1 MDVKNISL
9 SSNRRVSTYTLS
21 ANKNFSI
28 FFEVFTAAGPVNVSH
43 DTFTTYDVQSLSV
56 EEEGGG
62 VLVRGEFMR
71 GSRAAGCLVVLQGPP
86 SSPDMFRAL
95 LRTQS
100 QDTVS
105 TVPVPPSTYTVY
117 GYDLEENGLPNT
129 MPAVVLENQILVNSD
144 ADSVKPSIYLKGA
157 SISRRGSTVV
167 IDCEFSEVYPEA
179 SCVLVYREYG
189 SPLLTVVDI
198 PQLFDFPVSITV
210 DSSPENYTFAL
221 FWKNGAMSL
230 DEEPLVYTKFSD
242 SATDK
247 TDGGKEEG
255 KSNSQRPVV
264 AISIGTVVMCVL
276 VCGSAVV
283 VLVMIRRYHNHSKFT
298 HASDAAGLQTRNV
311 VYERWFFPQP
321 PPHPLLFQLN
331 PTQPMSPPQYLLT
344 RMWLMLCILPIHN
357 NVITFLKTRKWLI
370 HNV

>member
-1 MDVKNISL
+1 M
-9 SSNRRVSTYTLS
+9 
-21 ANKNFSI
+21 
-28 FFEVFTAAGPVNVSH
+28 
-43 DTFTTYDVQSLSV
+43 
-56 EEEGGG
+56 
-62 VLVRGEFMR
+62 LVRGEFMR

-105 TVPVPPSTYTVY
+105 TVPVPVPPSTHTVY

-129 MPAVVLENQILVNSD
+129 MPAVVLENQILVNSGQPLQLLSNVNGFLFTD

-242 SATDK
+242 S
-247 TDGGKEEG
+247 GKITRTSLG
-255 KSNSQRPVV
+255 SYLGNFHNSESYANCLHTQRPFCENYSV
-264 AISIGTVVMCVL
+264 
-276 VCGSAVV
+276 
-283 VLVMIRRYHNHSKFT
+283 
-298 HASDAAGLQTRNV
+298 
-311 VYERWFFPQP
+311 
-321 PPHPLLFQLN
+321 
-331 PTQPMSPPQYLLT
+331 
-344 RMWLMLCILPIHN
+344 
-357 NVITFLKTRKWLI
+357 TF
-370 HNV
+370 H

>member
-1 MDVKNISL
+1 MRTTQQPSSVLTVSISPRHTTPSLLTTSVLAMCTTSLSSLSMELARERAVPTLLLPTFTRSHIKAVCDAAEVTYEHTERINVYILHGVSDMDVKNISL

-242 SATDK
+242 S
-247 TDGGKEEG
+247 
-255 KSNSQRPVV
+255 VV
-264 AISIGTVVMCVL
+264 AISIG
-276 VCGSAVV
+276 GFIQHQS
-283 VLVMIRRYHNHSKFT
+283 
-298 HASDAAGLQTRNV
+298 
-311 VYERWFFPQP
+311 
-321 PPHPLLFQLN
+321 
-331 PTQPMSPPQYLLT
+331 
-344 RMWLMLCILPIHN
+344 
-357 NVITFLKTRKWLI
+357 
-370 HNV
+370 